1 MKSILIRLMINTL
14 GVFFTAW
21 VLGDAIY
28 LDGFSSAIGV
38 AIVLALLN
46 AFLKPIL
53 VFLTL
58 PATLISLGLF
68 IFVINAV
75 VILIADSMLSGFAV
89 SNFWWALVF
98 SLVLSVINSLLR
110 NLGEGKD

>member
-1 MKSILIRLMINTL
+1 MRSILIRLTINTL

-21 VLGDAIY
+21 ILGDAIY

-75 VILIADSMLSGFAV
+75 VILTADSMLSGFAV

-98 SLVLSVINSLLR
+98 SFVLSVINSLLR
-110 NLGEGKD
+110 NIGEKD

>member
-1 MKSILIRLMINTL
+1 MINTL

-21 VLGDAIY
+21 ILGDAIY

-89 SNFWWALVF
+89 SSFWWALVF

-110 NLGEGKD
+110 NIGEKD